1 MTGDGMTGNSVT
13 GNGFTWPTST
23 RGRLLLVLGLA
34 AAVGLFLAT
43 VPLHRDWFD
52 LGVYY
57 GTVDHWTDSGRIYDY
72 LVPGTH
78 YGFTYPPFAALCM
91 LPMTLVDWP
100 SAVAI
105 SLLLNASAGAAILYC
120 SAGAAI
126 RRQGWST
133 WFAFAVA
140 GCLFALLEPVRD
152 TISFG
157 QVNLLLLALVLSDA
171 WLLSAGRERFPRLA
185 RFAGIGI
192 GIAAAIKLTP
202 AVFIGYLLVTRRW
215 RAAATATGVATSATL
230 LALWVAPDASRV
242 YWTEAMWNT
251 DRVGSLAY
259 VSNQSW
265 QGVLAR
271 LSEPDAPSRT
281 VWALGVIVLLCL
293 WAWRVRRAAAA
304 GDEQTGFALTGL
316 LACLISPV
324 TWVHHLVWLL
334 PALAVLIDTGLRAAK
349 GGQRRRRLLRWAVA
363 IYVALCSSVV
373 WLWSWDA
380 TGVDGFLG
388 SNTYVW
394 ITLGLLLALPVR
406 ETVGV
411 ADLVEMPGAAE
422 VPGAAAVPAVPG
434 AAGAAEVPARRCPPP
449 EGSATMDACAHATEY
464 PWESR
469 QPPRPAS
476 PTPPASRPAPSGSDG

>member
-1 MTGDGMTGNSVT
+1 M
-13 GNGFTWPTST
+13 TWPTST
-23 RGRLLLVLGLA
+23 RGRLLLVVALA
-34 AAVGLFLAT
+34 AAAGLFLAT

-57 GTVDHWTDSGRIYDY
+57 GAVDSWRHGGPIYDY

-78 YGFTYPPFAALCM
+78 YGFTYPPFAAVCM

-105 SLLLNASAGAAILYC
+105 SVLLNVAAAAAILYW
-120 SAGAAI
+120 SAVAAV
-126 RRQGWST
+126 RRQGWSR

-152 TISFG
+152 TFSFG

-171 WLLSAGRERFPRLA
+171 WLLSMARERFAERGDGGRLTEHGDGGRFTSHGRGRRFTGVGRLA
-185 RFAGIGI
+185 GVGIGL
-192 GIAAAIKLTP
+192 AAAIKLTP

-215 RAAATATGVATSATL
+215 RAAGTGAAVATGATL
-230 LALWVAPDASRV
+230 LAVWAAPGASRV
-242 YWTEAMWNT
+242 YWTEAMWDT
-251 DRVGSLAY
+251 HRVGSLAY

-271 LSEPDAPSRT
+271 LSEPAAPSRT
-281 VWALGVIVLLCL
+281 VWALGVIVLLCV
-293 WAWRVRRAAAA
+293 WAWRARQAVAA
-304 GDEQTGFALTGL
+304 GDERAGFALTGL
-316 LACLISPV
+316 VACLISPV

-334 PALAVLIDTGLRAAK
+334 PALAVLIDSGLRAK
-349 GGQRRRRLLRWAVA
+349 PGDPRRRRLLTWAVA
-363 IYVALCSSVV
+363 IYVVLCSSVV

-394 ITLGLLLALPVR
+394 ISLGLLLALPVR
-406 ETVGV
+406 EAATE
-411 ADLVEMPGAAE
+411 AD
-422 VPGAAAVPAVPG
+422 
-434 AAGAAEVPARRCPPP
+434 ARQPFLL
-449 EGSATMDACAHATEY
+449 EGSATMGACAHAMEY

-469 QPPRPAS
+469 QSARPAS
-476 PTPPASRPAPSGSDG
+476 PTPPASKPAPSGSDG

>member
-1 MTGDGMTGNSVT
+1 M
-13 GNGFTWPTST
+13 TWPTST
-23 RGRLLLVLGLA
+23 RGRLLLVVGLA

-57 GTVDHWTDSGRIYDY
+57 GAVDSWRHGGRIYDY
-72 LVPGTH
+72 LAPGTH
-78 YGFTYPPFAALCM
+78 YGFTYPPFAAVCM

-105 SLLLNASAGAAILYC
+105 SVLLNVAAAAAILYW
-120 SAGAAI
+120 SAGAVV
-126 RRQGWST
+126 RRQGWSR

-152 TISFG
+152 TFSFG

-171 WLLSAGRERFPRLA
+171 WLLSVARGRFTGRGGLADRGEGGTGHGASGTGHDASGRFTGLGRLA
-185 RFAGIGI
+185 GVGIGL
-192 GIAAAIKLTP
+192 AAAIKLTP

-215 RAAATATGVATSATL
+215 RAAGTAAAVASGATL
-230 LALWVAPDASRV
+230 LAVWAAPGASRV
-242 YWTEAMWNT
+242 YWTEAMWDT

-271 LSEPDAPSRT
+271 LSEPAAPSRA
-281 VWALGVIVLLCL
+281 VWALGVIVLLCV
-293 WAWRVRRAAAA
+293 WAWRARRAAAA
-304 GDEQTGFALTGL
+304 GDEQSGFALTGL
-316 LACLISPV
+316 IACLISPV

-334 PALAVLIDTGLRAAK
+334 PALAVLIDAGLRAEP
-349 GGQRRRRLLRWAVA
+349 GDPRRRRLLTWAVA
-363 IYVALCSSVV
+363 IYVVLCSSVV

-394 ITLGLLLALPVR
+394 ISLGLLLALPVR
-406 ETVGV
+406 EV
-411 ADLVEMPGAAE
+411 ATE
-422 VPGAAAVPAVPG
+422 AAARQSLPL
-434 AAGAAEVPARRCPPP
+434 ER
-449 EGSATMDACAHATEY
+449 SATMGACAHASEY
-464 PWESR
+464 PLESR
-469 QPPRPAS
+469 QSARPAS

>member
-1 MTGDGMTGNSVT
+1 M
-13 GNGFTWPTST
+13 TWPTST
-23 RGRLLLVLGLA
+23 RGRLLLVVSLA
-34 AAVGLFLAT
+34 AAAGLFLAT

-57 GTVDHWTDSGRIYDY
+57 GAVDSWRHGGRIYDY

-78 YGFTYPPFAALCM
+78 YGFTYPPFAAVCM

-105 SLLLNASAGAAILYC
+105 SVLLNVAAAAAILYW
-120 SAGAAI
+120 SAVAVV
-126 RRQGWST
+126 RRQGWSR

-152 TISFG
+152 TFSFG

-171 WLLSAGRERFPRLA
+171 WLLSMAQERFTEHGDGGRLTGHGRSGRFTGVGRLA
-185 RFAGIGI
+185 GVGIGL
-192 GIAAAIKLTP
+192 AAAIKLTP

-215 RAAATATGVATSATL
+215 RAAGTAAAVATGATL
-230 LALWVAPDASRV
+230 LAVWAAPGASRV
-242 YWTEAMWNT
+242 YWTEAMWDT

-271 LSEPDAPSRT
+271 LSEPAAPSRT
-281 VWALGVIVLLCL
+281 VWALGVIVLLCV
-293 WAWRVRRAAAA
+293 WAWRARQAVAA
-304 GDEQTGFALTGL
+304 GDERAGFALTGL
-316 LACLISPV
+316 VACLISPV

-334 PALAVLIDTGLRAAK
+334 PALAVLIDSGLRAEP
-349 GGQRRRRLLRWAVA
+349 GDPRRRRLLTWAVA
-363 IYVALCSSVV
+363 IYVVLCSSVV

-394 ITLGLLLALPVR
+394 ISLGLLLALPVR
-406 ETVGV
+406 E
-411 ADLVEMPGAAE
+411 AATE
-422 VPGAAAVPAVPG
+422 AAA
-434 AAGAAEVPARRCPPP
+434 RRPLLL
-449 EGSATMDACAHATEY
+449 EGSATMGACAHASEY

-469 QPPRPAS
+469 QSARPAS